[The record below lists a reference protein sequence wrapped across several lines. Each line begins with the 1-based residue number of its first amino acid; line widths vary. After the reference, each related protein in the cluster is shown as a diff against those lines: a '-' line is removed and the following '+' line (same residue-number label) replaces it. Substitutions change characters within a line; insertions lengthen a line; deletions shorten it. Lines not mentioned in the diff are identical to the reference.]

1 MTIPSSS
8 SQTENFTKHR
18 TPFFTGTDYPYWKT
32 RMTWYLQSTD
42 LDVWDVIENGPTLP
56 TKLVDGVLVPKP
68 KQELNEL
75 DRKKFQLNAKVV
87 FTLQVL
93 WIEMKIIEYVN
104 ASRLKKFG
112 DCLK

>member
-1 MTIPSSS
+1 M
-8 SQTENFTKHR
+8 N
-18 TPFFTGTDYPYWKT
+18 
-32 RMTWYLQSTD
+32 WYLQSTD

-56 TKLVDGVLVPKP
+56 TKLVDGVLVLKP

-112 DCLK
+112 DYLK